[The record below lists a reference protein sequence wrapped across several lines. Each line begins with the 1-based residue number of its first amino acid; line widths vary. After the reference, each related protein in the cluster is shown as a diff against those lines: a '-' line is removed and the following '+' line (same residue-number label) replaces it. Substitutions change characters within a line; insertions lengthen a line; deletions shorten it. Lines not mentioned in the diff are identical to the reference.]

1 MCYNFRMIKALEQAI
16 QKVRALPEEK
26 QQLAA
31 ELLEE
36 LAAVEEPYILSDA
49 ERAILVPALEQAKR
63 GEFATDEEMAAL
75 WRKCG
80 L

>member
-1 MCYNFRMIKALEQAI
+1 MIKALEQAI
-16 QKVRALPEEK
+16 AKVRRLPEEK

-36 LAAVEEPYILSDA
+36 LAAVEETYILSDA
-49 ERAILVPALEQAKR
+49 ERAILLPALERAKR
-63 GEFATDEEMAAL
+63 GEFASDEEMSAL

>member
-1 MCYNFRMIKALEQAI
+1 MWYNFRMIKALEQAI

-36 LAAVEEPYILSDA
+36 LAADLEPYILSPEELEA
-49 ERAILVPALEQAKR
+49 VRQGLEQANR
-63 GEFATDEEMAAL
+63 GEFASDAEVEKL
-75 WRKCG
+75 LRRSWD
-80 L
+80 

>member
-1 MCYNFRMIKALEQAI
+1 MIKALELAI
-16 QKVRALPEEK
+16 AKVRALPEEK

-36 LAAVEEPYILSDA
+36 VAAVEEPYVLSEA
-49 ERAILVPALEQAKR
+49 EKAILLPALERANR
-63 GEFATDEEMAAL
+63 GEFASDESVAAL
-75 WRKCG
+75 WKKSG

>member
-1 MCYNFRMIKALEQAI
+1 MIKALEQAI
-16 QKVRALPEEK
+16 AKVRRLPAEQ

-36 LAAVEEPYILSDA
+36 LAAVEETYILSDA
-49 ERAILVPALEQAKR
+49 ERAILLPALERAKR
-63 GEFATDEEMAAL
+63 GEFASDEEMSAL

>member
-1 MCYNFRMIKALEQAI
+1 MIKALTDI
-16 QKVRALPEEK
+16 ISKIGDLPEEK

-31 ELLEE
+31 DLLQD
-36 LAAVEEPYILSDA
+36 LVVTGEPYSLSDA
-49 ERAILVPALEQAKR
+49 ERAILRPALERAKR
-63 GEFATDEEMAAL
+63 GEFASDADVESR

>member
-1 MCYNFRMIKALEQAI
+1 MIKVLEQAI
-16 QKVRALPEEK
+16 SKVRNLPEEK
-26 QQLAA
+26 ERLAA

-36 LAAVEEPYILSDA
+36 LAAAEEPYILSPD
-49 ERAILVPALEQAKR
+49 ELAILLPALERAEK
-63 GEFATDEEMAAL
+63 GEFASEEDLAAL

>member
-1 MCYNFRMIKALEQAI
+1 MIKALEQAI
-16 QKVRALPEEK
+16 SKVRSLPEEK
-26 QQLAA
+26 QRLAA

-36 LAAVEEPYILSDA
+36 IAAADETYVLSPAELEIL
-49 ERAILVPALEQAKR
+49 LPALERAEK
-63 GEFATDEEMAAL
+63 GEFATDQDLDNL

>member
-1 MCYNFRMIKALEQAI
+1 MIKALEQAI
-16 QKVRALPEEK
+16 AKVRALPEEK

-31 ELLEE
+31 DLLED
-36 LAAVEEPYILSDA
+36 LAAVEEPYLLSEA
-49 ERAILVPALEQAKR
+49 ERAIVLPALERARR
-63 GEFATDEEMAAL
+63 GEFASDADVAAL

>member
-1 MCYNFRMIKALEQAI
+1 MIKVLEQAI
-16 QKVRALPEEK
+16 AKVRKLPEDR

-36 LAAVEEPYILSDA
+36 LAAGNEPYILSAD
-49 ERAILVPALEQAKR
+49 ERAAVLPALARAER
-63 GEFATDEEMAAL
+63 GEFASDDEVAAL
-75 WRKCG
+75 WVKCG

>member
-1 MCYNFRMIKALEQAI
+1 MIKVLEQAI
-16 QKVRALPEEK
+16 SKVRKLPEEK
-26 QQLAA
+26 QRLAA

-36 LAAVEEPYILSDA
+36 LAAVDEPYILSPD
-49 ERAILVPALEQAKR
+49 ERAVLLPALERAER
-63 GEFATDEEMAAL
+63 GEFASDEEVAAL

>member
-1 MCYNFRMIKALEQAI
+1 MIKVLEQAI
-16 QKVRALPEEK
+16 AKVRALPEDK

-36 LAAVEEPYILSDA
+36 LAATGEPYFLSEA
-49 ERAILVPALEQAKR
+49 ERAILLPALERAEK
-63 GEFATDEEMAAL
+63 GEFASDADMAAL